1 MLKNRQS
8 SNFSEECG
16 LGWGGDRE
24 EEDGGEVTL
33 QHHLL
38 LPYPHCGVREKTRPS
53 RVGFWQRMPFRRG
66 SGIFDGGAS
75 WRLNNA
81 YVKRRIAA
89 CALSIT

>member
-33 QHHLL
+33 HHHLL
-38 LPYPHCGVREKTRPS
+38 LPYPHCGAREKHVRLVS
-53 RVGFWQRMPFRRG
+53 VSGKECHFGGGRG
-66 SGIFDGGAS
+66 YLTVAPAGG
-75 WRLNNA
+75 
-81 YVKRRIAA
+81 
-89 CALSIT
+89 